1 MNDNITENNQAETST
16 EKRTA
21 EELPKFYSK
30 RLILVFSGLFSI
42 LFGTVLLLS
51 NLKRAGEKKG
61 IYQVL
66 IFTFIFVVGIIY
78 TIQSMP
84 GASNWSVPLNILGAI
99 ILNEYF
105 WNRYLGKDVEYE
117 KKSWIKPAIISMCIS
132 VPAFLA
138 LVYLS

>member
-1 MNDNITENNQAETST
+1 MNDKLTENYNTETTSKT
-16 EKRTA
+16 SED
-21 EELPKFYSK
+21 LPRLYSK

-42 LFGTVLLLS
+42 LFGAVLLLS

-61 IYQVL
+61 MYQVL
-66 IFTFIFVVGIIY
+66 LFVFIYVVGIIF
-78 TIQSMP
+78 TIQSMES
-84 GASNWSVPLNILGAI
+84 ASNWSVPLNILGAL

-105 WNRYLGKDVEYE
+105 WNRYIGKTTAYE